1 MSDRPLHDKDIPN
14 IELVYDE
21 IEKAEAHA
29 RLTKDMGYAEGYY
42 NGLYMA
48 LDIIRGNHE

>member
-1 MSDRPLHDKDIPN
+1 
-14 IELVYDE
+14 VYEE

-48 LDIIRGNHE
+48 LDIIRGKHE